1 MALQLDDYRLLGRSG
16 LRVSP
21 LCLGTMTFG
30 VAADWGSSDEEAQ
43 RMLDVFMARG
53 GNFVDTA
60 NFYAQGQ
67 SERVLAKAIGD
78 RRERLVISTK
88 YTLTMGAGDPNLSG
102 NHRRNMVRSVEAS
115 LKRLGTDYIDLLYL
129 HMWDQRTP
137 VEEVLRAF
145 DDLVRAGK
153 ILYAGISDSPA
164 WQISRMQAI
173 ADLRGWSPYIAL
185 QAPYNLTQRGV
196 ERELLPMA
204 EEMGIGV
211 LPWGALAG
219 GILSGKYTR
228 DDLAAQ
234 APTSIKSMNTRKD
247 INLATGR
254 LNAASLAIAEE
265 VKAVADEIGRPS
277 AQVALAWTLLNPA
290 VTSPLV
296 GARTLAQLEA
306 NLAALEITFT
316 PEQVARLD
324 EVSRIDLGFPHEM
337 MNGPVADQML
347 GGVRVEKPRPGR
359 R

>member
-1 MALQLDDYRLLGRSG
+1 MAMKLDDYRLLGRSG

-30 VAADWGSSDEEAQ
+30 VAADWGSSDAEAQ
-43 RMLDVFMARG
+43 KMLDVFLERG

-67 SERVLAKAIGD
+67 SERVLGKIVGD

-88 YTLTMGAGDPNLSG
+88 YTLTMGFGDPNLSG

-145 DDLVRAGK
+145 DDLVCAGK

-173 ADLRGWSPYIAL
+173 ADVRGWTPFIAL
-185 QAPYNLTQRGV
+185 QVPYNLTERVV

-204 EEMGIGV
+204 KEMGLGV
-211 LPWGALAG
+211 LPWGALGG

-228 DDLAAQ
+228 DDLRAR
-234 APTSIKSMNTRKD
+234 APTQIGAMNTRKD
-247 INLATGR
+247 IALATGR
-254 LNAASLAIAEE
+254 LNERTLAVAEAVKAIAEE
-265 VKAVADEIGRPS
+265 MGRPP
-277 AQVALAWTLLNPA
+277 AQVALGWTLLHPA
-290 VTSPLV
+290 VTSPLL
-296 GARTLAQLEA
+296 GARTLAQLED
-306 NLAALEITFT
+306 NLKALDITFA
-316 PEQVARLD
+316 PEQIARLD
-324 EVSRIDLGFPHEM
+324 EVSRIEMGFPHDM
-337 MNGPVADQML
+337 MSGPVADQML
-347 GGVRVEKPRPGR
+347 GGVKVEARGAR
-359 R
+359 